1 MELKRKNLNK
11 YESLYE
17 FDYYVLDGSL
27 ESIHKALQDTDD
39 NNYIFTQTLIEQNQ
53 MLLKQLEILKS
64 QLTNMEMKINYLL
77 DNTKR

>member
-53 MLLKQLEILKS
+53 ILLKQLEILKS